1 MFLSLTYSFTF
12 FFTLILTSLPSHVA
26 TFTPPATKISI
37 TSHHIQSLSNAQ
49 KGTKIAGISQF
60 KRYLH
65 RFGYLQ
71 NNNSSI
77 FSDEFDVVLE
87 SALVRYQG
95 NLGLQVTGK
104 LDTNTVS
111 QMTTPRCG
119 DPDTNTTPHDHNH
132 HHNHVH
138 NVHSSKNFVFFPG
151 KPRWSRPMPMTLTY
165 AFSRENMIHSLS
177 MKEIREAFQRAFLR
191 WASVIPVSFV
201 EVGDFEVAEL
211 KIGFYNGEHGDGEPF
226 DGVLGVLAHS
236 FSPEI
241 GRLHLD
247 AAETWAVDFQATA
260 SEAAVDLES
269 VATHEIGH
277 LLGLSH
283 SSVKEAVMYPSL
295 RPRDKRANLNIDDI
309 KGVQSLYGSNP
320 NFRSEW
326 SLESDMSANQGS
338 KFLKPLRVEYEEF
351 VEEKGDSW
359 IGLQV
364 ARMCGMLILI
374 IIVNR
379 IINDLNE
386 WNADFHIGK
395 DGCEEMVISLV

>member
-12 FFTLILTSLPSHVA
+12 FFTLILTSSSPSHIA

-37 TSHHIQSLSNAQ
+37 TSHNIQSLNKAD

-71 NNNSSI
+71 NNNNS
-77 FSDEFDVVLE
+77 FNDEFDVVLE

-104 LDTNTVS
+104 LDSDTVA
-111 QMTTPRCG
+111 QMITPRCG
-119 DPDTNTTPHDHNH
+119 DPDTNTRHQNHDQ
-132 HHNHVH
+132 NHVH
-138 NVHSSKNFVFFPG
+138 KVHSSKNFVFFPG
-151 KPRWSRPMPMTLTY
+151 KPRWSRSMPMTLTY

-177 MKEIREAFQRAFLR
+177 MKDIREAFRKAFLR

-201 EVGDFEVAEL
+201 EVSDSEVSDL
-211 KIGFYNGEHGDGEPF
+211 KIGFYKGEHGDGEPF

-247 AAETWAVDFQATA
+247 AAETWAVDFEATV
-260 SEAAVDLES
+260 SEVAVDLES

-283 SSVKEAVMYPSL
+283 SSVKDAVMYPSL
-295 RPRDKRANLNIDDI
+295 RPQDKRANLNIDDI

-326 SLESDMSANQGS
+326 SLESDMSANKGS
-338 KFLKPLRVEYEEF
+338 NFLKPFRLA
-351 VEEKGDSW
+351 SS
-359 IGLQV
+359 
-364 ARMCGMLILI
+364 LI
-374 IIVNR
+374 II
-379 IINDLNE
+379 
-386 WNADFHIGK
+386 
-395 DGCEEMVISLV
+395 ISLMHSLCTL

>member
-12 FFTLILTSLPSHVA
+12 FFTLILTSSSPSHIA

-37 TSHHIQSLSNAQ
+37 TGHNIQSLNNAD

-65 RFGYLQ
+65 RFGYLE
-71 NNNSSI
+71 NNNSNI
-77 FSDEFDVVLE
+77 FDDEFDVVLE

-104 LDTNTVS
+104 LDSDTVA
-111 QMTTPRCG
+111 QMITPRCG
-119 DPDTNTTPHDHNH
+119 DPDTNARHQ
-132 HHNHVH
+132 NHVH
-138 NVHSSKNFVFFPG
+138 KVHSSKNFVFFAG
-151 KPRWSRPMPMTLTY
+151 KPRWSRSMPMTLTY

-177 MKEIREAFQRAFLR
+177 MKDIREAFRRAFLR

-201 EVGDFEVAEL
+201 EVSDSEVSDL
-211 KIGFYNGEHGDGEPF
+211 KIGFYKGEHGDGEPF

-247 AAETWAVDFQATA
+247 AAETWAVDFEATV
-260 SEAAVDLES
+260 SEVAVDLES

-326 SLESDMSANQGS
+326 SLESDMSANKGS
-338 KFLKPLRVEYEEF
+338 NFLKPLRLV
-351 VEEKGDSW
+351 ST
-359 IGLQV
+359 
-364 ARMCGMLILI
+364 LI
-374 IIVNR
+374 II
-379 IINDLNE
+379 
-386 WNADFHIGK
+386 
-395 DGCEEMVISLV
+395 ISLFHSLCTL

>member
-1 MFLSLTYSFTF
+1 MFFSLTYSFTF
-12 FFTLILTSLPSHVA
+12 FFILTSSSPSYIA

-37 TSHHIQSLSNAQ
+37 TSHNIQSLSNAD
-49 KGTKIAGISQF
+49 KGAKIAGISQI

-71 NNNSSI
+71 NNNNNT
-77 FSDEFDVVLE
+77 FNDEFDVVLE
-87 SALVRYQG
+87 SALIRYQG

-104 LDTNTVS
+104 LDSNTVA
-111 QMTTPRCG
+111 QMITPRCG
-119 DPDTNTTPHDHNH
+119 DPDTNTRPQNHDHNH
-132 HHNHVH
+132 VD
-138 NVHSSKNFVFFPG
+138 NVRSSKNFVFFPG
-151 KPRWSRPMPMTLTY
+151 KPRWSRSMPMTLTY
-165 AFSRENMIHSLS
+165 AFARENMINSLS
-177 MKEIREAFQRAFLR
+177 MKEIRVAFQRAFLR

-201 EVGDFEVAEL
+201 EVSDSEVSDL

-247 AAETWAVDFQATA
+247 EAETWAVDFQATA
-260 SEAAVDLES
+260 SEVAVDLES

-326 SLESDMSANQGS
+326 SLESDISANKDS
-338 KFLKPLRVEYEEF
+338 NFVKPLRLA
-351 VEEKGDSW
+351 SS
-359 IGLQV
+359 
-364 ARMCGMLILI
+364 LI
-374 IIVNR
+374 IIV
-379 IINDLNE
+379 
-386 WNADFHIGK
+386 
-395 DGCEEMVISLV
+395 SLMHSLCTL

>member
-1 MFLSLTYSFTF
+1 MFLSVRYSFTLF
-12 FFTLILTSLPSHVA
+12 FILLLLSPSHIA
-26 TFTPPATKISI
+26 STTPTLAHTLTQSATKIAI
-37 TSHHIQSLSNAQ
+37 TNRNIHSLNNAGR
-49 KGTKIAGISQF
+49 GTKITGISQF

-71 NNNSSI
+71 NNNIS
-77 FSDEFDVVLE
+77 FSDEFDAVLE
-87 SALVRYQG
+87 SALFRYQR

-104 LDTNTVS
+104 LDSNTVS
-111 QMTTPRCG
+111 QMITPRCG
-119 DPDTNTTPHDHNH
+119 DPDTNTTPH

-138 NVHSSKNFVFFPG
+138 KTRLTKNFVFFPG
-151 KPRWSRPMPMTLTY
+151 KPRWSRSMPMTLTY

-177 MKEIREAFQRAFLR
+177 MKEIREAFQRAFTR

-201 EVGDFEVAEL
+201 EVSDFEL
-211 KIGFYNGEHGDGEPF
+211 TDIKIGFYNGEHGDGEPF

-247 AAETWAVDFQATA
+247 AAETWAVDFRSTT
-260 SEAAVDLES
+260 SEVAVDLES

-295 RPRDKRANLNIDDI
+295 RPRDKRADLNIDDI

-338 KFLKPLRVEYEEF
+338 AFVEPLRLT
-351 VEEKGDSW
+351 SS
-359 IGLQV
+359 
-364 ARMCGMLILI
+364 LI
-374 IIVNR
+374 II
-379 IINDLNE
+379 
-386 WNADFHIGK
+386 
-395 DGCEEMVISLV
+395 ISLIHSLCSYII

>member
-1 MFLSLTYSFTF
+1 MFLSLRYSFTF
-12 FFTLILTSLPSHVA
+12 FFSLLLASSSSSSPSHIA
-26 TFTPPATKISI
+26 STTTLGHTSTPPATKIAI
-37 TSHHIQSLSNAQ
+37 TNRHIQSLTNAAR
-49 KGTKIAGISQF
+49 GSKITGISQF
-60 KRYLH
+60 KRYLS
-65 RFGYLQ
+65 RFGYLH
-71 NNNSSI
+71 NNST
-77 FSDEFDVVLE
+77 FSDEFDATLE
-87 SALVRYQG
+87 SALVRYQR

-104 LDTNTVS
+104 LDSSTVS
-111 QMTTPRCG
+111 QMITPRCG
-119 DPDTNTTPHDHNH
+119 DPDANTAPHNHDHR
-132 HHNHVH
+132 HNRVPST
-138 NVHSSKNFVFFPG
+138 HSTKNFVFFPG

-177 MKEIREAFQRAFLR
+177 MREIREAFQRAFLR
-191 WASVIPVSFV
+191 WASVIPVGFV
-201 EVGDFEVAEL
+201 EVSDFEVAEL

-247 AAETWAVDFQATA
+247 AAETWAVDFRATA

-295 RPRDKRANLNIDDI
+295 RPRGKRADLNIDDI

-338 KFLKPLRVEYEEF
+338 DFGVKPLRGCTSF
-351 VEEKGDSW
+351 D
-359 IGLQV
+359 LF
-364 ARMCGMLILI
+364 IL
-374 IIVNR
+374 
-379 IINDLNE
+379 L
-386 WNADFHIGK
+386 
-395 DGCEEMVISLV
+395 CL